1 MIRIAIADDHPVVR
15 EGLGSVLDDEADF
28 SIVASTSAAE
38 DIIHQAA
45 AIAPDV
51 VLLDFEMPGLSGGD
65 AVREILRALPKTGI
79 IIFTAYADDD
89 RVVGALRSGA
99 RGYVLKGAPAAE
111 VAQAIREVHAGRSYL
126 PPAIAASVARHVG
139 DPQRSSLTARE
150 REVLRLVADG
160 LSNKQV
166 ARRLHIAERTVKY
179 HVTSAMTKLGAEN
192 RAQAV
197 ALALRRRVL

>member
-38 DIIHQAA
+38 DIIRQAGT
-45 AIAPDV
+45 IAPDI
-51 VLLDFEMPGLSGGD
+51 VLLDFEMPGLSGSD

-111 VAQAIREVHAGRSYL
+111 VAQAIREVHAGGSYL

-139 DPQRSSLTARE
+139 EPQRNSLTTRE